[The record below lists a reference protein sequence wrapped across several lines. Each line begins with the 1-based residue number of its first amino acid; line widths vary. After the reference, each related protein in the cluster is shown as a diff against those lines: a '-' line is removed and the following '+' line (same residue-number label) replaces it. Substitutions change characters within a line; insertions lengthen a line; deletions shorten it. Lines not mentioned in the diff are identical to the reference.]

1 MIDSNEGMN
10 PSLAEARRKFPFF
23 YDAAAADEDD
33 VVAMDL
39 LVLMLKAYD
48 ANIQFPRP
56 QSMPELCASIE
67 RAGVPLELNFMST
80 RRMVSECRTFQCL
93 DCGQQQ
99 QIADALF
106 NPFGA

>member
-10 PSLAEARRKFPFF
+10 PSLMDARRKFSFF
-23 YDAAAADEDD
+23 YDAADEDD
-33 VVAMDL
+33 VVVMDL
-39 LVLMLKAYD
+39 LVVMLEAYH
-48 ANIQFPRP
+48 ANIRFPRP

-80 RRMVSECRTFQCL
+80 RRMVSECRTFHCL